1 MALCVGLL
9 AIGNASWATDDVSGQ
24 SQGIPAV
31 SADRAIATLLLEA
44 EEEIVA
50 GRTLSPPRDNALDT
64 WLRVLTTA
72 SPASAGAVR
81 AIADFAAN
89 LRNRADVEKTAGRPA
104 VSAHLMVFAG
114 MAADWL
120 THADAAPASPTDSQV
135 AASQRVPQ
143 SRASPGPVVAAAI
156 DPASGNAPAV
166 GALAGPAPSSAP
178 KDLPAADARPP
189 HTELPAGQ
197 PDNPHAP
204 PVTRAA
210 DMNATR
216 PAAAAGKTV
225 PAFAVQAVRPATT
238 ASTSPEQPLAEFYAK
253 RGDEMLAIKDISA
266 ARKFYEYAA
275 NAGSASAAM
284 AIAKTYDPTFLSQS
298 RVVGLRPDPELR
310 ATWYRK
316 AAALGDPNAAAWLYA
331 LSANAASAGR
341 TQH

>member
-1 MALCVGLL
+1 MALCVGFL

-24 SQGIPAV
+24 PKGIPAV
-31 SADRAIATLLLEA
+31 SADQAIATLLLKA

-64 WLRVLTTA
+64 WVRVLTTA

-81 AIADFAAN
+81 AISDFAAN
-89 LRNRADVEKTAGRPA
+89 LRDRADVEKTAGRSA

-114 MAADWL
+114 MATDWL
-120 THADAAPASPTDSQV
+120 THADAAPAAPTDLQEATSQ
-135 AASQRVPQ
+135 QVPQ
-143 SRASPGPVVAAAI
+143 SRASPGPVIPSAM
-156 DPASGNAPAV
+156 DPATGNAPAV
-166 GALAGPAPSSAP
+166 GALASPAPSSAP
-178 KDLPAADARPP
+178 RDLPTAGSP

-197 PDNPHAP
+197 PASPHAP
-204 PVTRAA
+204 PVIRAA

-216 PAAAAGKTV
+216 PATPAGKTEPVLAV
-225 PAFAVQAVRPATT
+225 PPMRPATT
-238 ASTSPEQPLAEFYAK
+238 APTPPEQSMAEFYTK

-284 AIAKTYDPTFLSQS
+284 AIAKTYDPAFLSQLQ
-298 RVVGLRPDPELR
+298 VVGLRPNPEMT

-316 AAALGDPNAAAWLYA
+316 AAALGDPNAVAWLYA
-331 LSANAASAGR
+331 LSANAASSGR

>member
-1 MALCVGLL
+1 MALCVGFL
-9 AIGNASWATDDVSGQ
+9 AIGNASWAADEVSGQ
-24 SQGIPAV
+24 PRGIPMV
-31 SADRAIATLLLEA
+31 SADQAIATLLLKA

-64 WLRVLTTA
+64 WLRVLITA

-81 AIADFAAN
+81 AISDFAAN

-120 THADAAPASPTDSQV
+120 THANAASVSPTDSQE
-135 AASQRVPQ
+135 AASQQVPQ
-143 SRASPGPVVAAAI
+143 SRALPGPVVPSAT
-156 DPASGNAPAV
+156 DPATGNAPAV
-166 GALAGPAPSSAP
+166 GALVGPAPSSTP
-178 KDLPAADARPP
+178 KDLPTADAGPTR
-189 HTELPAGQ
+189 TELPAGQ
-197 PDNPHAP
+197 PASPDAL
-204 PVTRAA
+204 PVASAA

-216 PAAAAGKTV
+216 SATAAGKAV
-225 PAFAVQAVRPATT
+225 PVSAVQAVRPATT
-238 ASTSPEQPLAEFYAK
+238 ASTSPEQPMAEFYAK

-284 AIAKTYDPTFLSQS
+284 AIARTYDPTFLSHLQ
-298 RVVGLRPDPELR
+298 VVGLRPDPELS

-331 LSANAASAGR
+331 LSANAASSGR